1 MAAGERPGCWWSVLA
16 AAIPWRC
23 SQRPPPRLGHVLG
36 AGGGSSLASQS
47 QAPGVAL
54 RTPLRPVAGV
64 LVPRRPPPRPSL
76 RSPRPPATARPLVCK
91 SSAPRLRHRVRAF
104 DSLPP
109 LGQLILRATAAPPSK
124 TPPSLGVL
132 PHACGPRAAAAPAP
146 LRLSPSLPLL
156 QSPAPS
162 SRSHRV
168 RARQGILPVKNFGR
182 WNSASQQ
189 SPLRPNF

>member
-1 MAAGERPGCWWSVLA
+1 VALERVAASGHTLALQPTPAASARSRPGCRWGFIARLAKSGSWRRAPHPA
-16 AAIPWRC
+16 AARG
-23 SQRPPPRLGHVLG
+23 RG
-36 AGGGSSLASQS
+36 ARSS
-47 QAPGVAL
+47 QAAPPAFA
-54 RTPLRPVAGV
+54 PL
-64 LVPRRPPPRPSL
+64 
-76 RSPRPPATARPLVCK
+76 PRPPATARPLVCK

-124 TPPSLGVL
+124 TPPSLGVF
-132 PHACGPRAAAAPAP
+132 PRACGPRAAAAPAP